1 MNQTT
6 NFDANAQK
14 QANANERVLNLIIVD
29 ESGSMSSIYTQA
41 LDGMNRTIE
50 NIRSQAN
57 LVPGVKQ
64 YVNLITFDSE
74 HFKQHLRHCPAEEV
88 RLLTNED
95 YQPCAC
101 TPLYDAIGRA
111 CTRLERHTTENDA
124 VLVTIITDGYENSS
138 TEFTA
143 NEIKRLIQRLSE
155 KGWLFTFI
163 GANQDV
169 MFEAGKMGIHH
180 AMAFEASKE
189 GTEAMWNKEVS
200 ARMRMYERMRLRK
213 RFNFSMK
220 DIMQD
225 ENKCD
230 ENYFDR

>member
-1 MNQTT
+1 MNPTT
-6 NFDANAQK
+6 NLDANAQM
-14 QANANERVLNLIIVD
+14 QTNANERVLNLIIVD

-41 LDGMNRTIE
+41 LDGINRTID

-64 YVNLITFDSE
+64 YINLITFDSE
-74 HFKQHLRHCPAEEV
+74 HFKQHLRHCPAEEA

-124 VLVTIITDGYENSS
+124 VLVTIITDGYENASRD
-138 TEFTA
+138 FTA
-143 NEIKRLIQRLSE
+143 NEIKRLIQRLSA

-189 GTEAMWNKEVS
+189 GTEAMWDKEET
-200 ARMRMYERMRLRK
+200 ARKRMYERMCSAK
-213 RFNFSMK
+213 RFNISMK